1 MSCGCSSKKKNSVK
15 ETFQMS
21 PCLEQATNDFDK
33 CSNEKDKK
41 CIEKQIKEYNSCLG
55 SGINFM
61 FSETA
66 YRQSTKCPC
75 PFEYPSKNLPK
86 IPFI

>member
-1 MSCGCSSKKKNSVK
+1 MTCGCSSKKKNQNSI
-15 ETFQMS
+15 ENYQMS
-21 PCLEQATNDFDK
+21 PCLQEVIMNHNQ
-33 CSNEKDKK
+33 CSNKK
-41 CIEKQIKEYNSCLG
+41 CMENQRKEYNSCLG
-55 SGINFM
+55 SGMNFM

-75 PFEYPSKNLPK
+75 PFEYPSKNIPR